1 MNVVRLKEMIEE
13 SPKAVLRLK
22 EALDEDL
29 SNPLVYDGVI
39 QRFELTYE
47 LAWKLIKAYLEYDGI
62 ASVNTPR
69 SAFIEAFA
77 AGLILDGDT
86 WIDMIA
92 DRSLTVHT
100 YNEQMAKDIY
110 CMIKQK
116 YYTSFAALTDKAAG
130 VFK

>member
-1 MNVVRLKEMIEE
+1 MNVGRLKEMIEE
-13 SPKAVLRLK
+13 YRKAVLRLK

-39 QRFELTYE
+39 QRFEFTYE

-69 SAFIEAFA
+69 SAFKEAFA
-77 AGLILDGDT
+77 AGLISDGDT
-86 WIDMIA
+86 WIGMIE
-92 DRSLTVHT
+92 DRNLTVHT

-116 YYTSFAALTDKAAG
+116 YYTSFAALADKAAE